1 MNKTLYELIENAQ
14 NNNNNALYT
23 VIQNFSPTIKKFSK
37 KLNYEEAE
45 TDLTI
50 FLITLIKKMNLSYF
64 YLKGDGVLVNYIH
77 SAIKNKYIDIYRKNK
92 NQNNVQ
98 VELIANLLEDKS
110 NYNFDETVIMK
121 MLLADLTNT
130 EKAVIIGLY
139 YCGNK
144 YGDIA
149 KKLKLSRQSIYNI
162 KNKALNKIKQK
173 LETC

>member
-23 VIQNFSPTIKKFSK
+23 IIENFSPTIKKFSK

-50 FLITLIKKMNLSYF
+50 FLITLIKKMNLSCF
-64 YLKGDGVLVNYIH
+64 YLKGDGILVNYIH

-92 NQNNVQ
+92 NKDNVQ

-110 NYNFDETVIMK
+110 NYNFDEAIIMK
-121 MLLADLTNT
+121 MLLADLTNI
-130 EKAVIIGLY
+130 EKTVIIEIY
-139 YCGNK
+139 YLGNK
-144 YGDIA
+144 YKDIA
-149 KKLKLSRQSIYNI
+149 KKLKVSRQSIYNV
-162 KNKALNKIKQK
+162 KNKALSKIKHK
-173 LETC
+173 LEIV